1 MTSPL
6 SEVTYSELERLQTSS
21 WSELLGMKQTL
32 LTATNVIT
40 VHALPGIPNLI
51 RIAEKSKGG
60 LEAVGE
66 VDAAR
71 GMIEGMI
78 TIAGEECPFVLSKVE

>member
-1 MTSPL
+1 MYNL
-6 SEVTYSELERLQTSS
+6 KVTRVGTQAGHLVGQ
-21 WSELLGMKQTL
+21 QTL